1 MKKIA
6 LTLFIL
12 SGIGVLL
19 SGFTGTE
26 WLYVISKPLI
36 MTSLLFYYL
45 VASDP
50 AGRSRVLMLAM
61 ILSLAGD
68 VLLMKEAYFIG
79 GLVSF
84 LAAHILYIFAYRQ
97 HQHEES
103 ENSLLGLQRVRLAF
117 PIILAGTGL
126 VVVLYPV
133 LGELRIPVILYAT
146 VLALMAINALFRQG
160 RTTTGSFWMVFGG
173 AVLFMISDSILA
185 INKFLAP
192 IEHAGF
198 FIMSTYILAQYLIVR
213 GLLNHPHP

>member
-19 SGFTGTE
+19 SGFTGTD
-26 WLYVISKPLI
+26 WLYMISKPLI

-45 VASDP
+45 VSADP
-50 AGRSRVLMLAM
+50 ANRSRALILAM
-61 ILSLAGD
+61 VLSFAGD
-68 VLLMKEAYFIG
+68 VLLMNDEYFIA

-84 LAAHILYIFAYRQ
+84 LTAHVLYIFAYRQ

-103 ENSLLGLQRVRLAF
+103 TNSLLGLQRARLAF

-133 LGELRIPVILYAT
+133 LGELRIPVIIYAA
-146 VLALMAINALFRQG
+146 VLVLMAINALFRHG
-160 RTTTGSFWMVFGG
+160 RTSTGSFWMVFGG
-173 AVLFMISDSILA
+173 AVLFMMSDSILA
-185 INKFLAP
+185 VNKFLEPVA
-192 IEHAGF
+192 HAGF
-198 FIMSTYILAQYLIVR
+198 FVMSTYVLAQYLIVR
-213 GLLNHPHP
+213 GLLDHPQ